1 MPVTIIA
8 EAGVNHNGDL
18 ETAKRMAYV
27 AKECGADIV
36 KYQTAVPELVVS
48 RFAEKAEYQKQTT
61 DAAES
66 AACLDTINATMASPN
81 TAATATVST
90 TISRLVREPASNQL
104 NTSAPVPSVPSQWS
118 RDGFAHT
125 W

>member
-1 MPVTIIA
+1 MTATDGPSGTARISAISTVGMDISASTTTT
-8 EAGVNHNGDL
+8 
-18 ETAKRMAYV
+18 ET
-27 AKECGADIV
+27 
-36 KYQTAVPELVVS
+36 
-48 RFAEKAEYQKQTT
+48 
-61 DAAES
+61 AES

-81 TAATATVST
+81 IAATATVST